1 MPLLMFFNELACPSP
16 EPRDR
21 ILVDGAM
28 ITFARLM
35 RHIARL
41 RADAALV
48 SAIQLRDLEL
58 ASGYYL
64 AEWAGQPQHR
74 DLFRAIRSVQNH
86 APFRT
91 VLPDGVGDGVDYSW
105 NGLRA
110 EALAA
115 AHLMD
120 GLLVSLLLDDCW
132 DAAWMQGHRERLLDN
147 GDGDAVV
154 KPDSVSVRHAATA
167 ANAAKH
173 EDWIRTCGLPEP
185 DRGADIWVNRQELY
199 PHLQFLPQ
207 VQHHLNDLV
216 PEWVAP
222 VALELRRLDDAIA
235 DWDPAAQSLPS
246 WRSKVT
252 PEFEMRRLKCRFTDL
267 DGVVRTFDWHAR
279 FTPGKGRL
287 HFRLVPEQHTA
298 RIAYIGPKL

>member
-1 MPLLMFFNELACPSP
+1 MFFNELACPSP
-16 EPRDR
+16 QPRDR
-21 ILVDGAM
+21 RMVDDAM
-28 ITFARLM
+28 VTFAHLL
-35 RHIARL
+35 RHVARL

-48 SAIQLRDLEL
+48 SAIHLPDLEL
-58 ASGYYL
+58 APGYYL
-64 AEWAGQPQHR
+64 AEWAGQPKHR

-86 APFRT
+86 APFRK

-105 NGLRA
+105 NSQRA

-115 AHLMD
+115 AHLLD

-132 DAAWMQGHRERLLDN
+132 NVAWVQGQRERLLDN
-147 GDGDAVV
+147 GDGDVV
-154 KPDSVSVRHAATA
+154 IEPDSVSVRHAATA
-167 ANAAKH
+167 ANAAEH
-173 EDWIRTCGLPEP
+173 EHWLGTCGLPEP
-185 DRGADIWVNRQELY
+185 ESGADIWGNREELY

-207 VQHHLNDLV
+207 VQHQLDDLV
-216 PEWVAP
+216 PEWVSP

-235 DWDPAAQSLPS
+235 DWDSATQPLPA

-252 PEFEMRRLKCRFTDL
+252 REFEMRRQKCGFADL

-287 HFRLVPEQHTA
+287 HFRLVPEQRTA
-298 RIAYIGPKL
+298 RIAYVGPKL